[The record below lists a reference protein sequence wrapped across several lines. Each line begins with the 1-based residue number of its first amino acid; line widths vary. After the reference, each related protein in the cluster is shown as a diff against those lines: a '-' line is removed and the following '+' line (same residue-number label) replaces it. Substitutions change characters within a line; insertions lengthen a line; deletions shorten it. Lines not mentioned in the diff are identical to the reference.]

1 MQQADV
7 LAKKEFKDDSVNKVT
22 YIKTEQLAQDTYY
35 FKPGQ
40 VLDWH
45 RHPNGDQIFFVYEG
59 QGTCFIDDGK
69 EESISLKP
77 GVTVLAPKGV
87 WHKVTANTN
96 LIVSQATS
104 QPAGMEKR

>member
-45 RHPNGDQIFFVYEG
+45 RHPSGDQIFFVYEG

-69 EESISLKP
+69 EESIGLKP

-87 WHKVTANTN
+87 WHKITAKTN
-96 LIVSQATS
+96 LVVSQATS